1 MIYDQKKKEFI
12 KKLEGACT
20 SHSPY
25 NVFTDWCLCSA
36 LALSQVPF
44 FRKDREERYLSI
56 IGKYDKEVQ
65 AVFPELLAIV
75 VQAFEIRYGDFL
87 GEVYMNCGFGS
98 SNQGQF
104 FTPYSVCQCMAQM
117 QGIPEENKIIT
128 VSDCAVGGGALV
140 IAYAEHLHN
149 NGVNYQNY
157 MLADVTDI
165 SINSVSM
172 AMIQFSLLGI
182 PSIIRHGNS
191 LTLEQ
196 WDIYETPITSIN
208 FVKERLKVQRES
220 EKLGAITSELVGQ
233 LPEET
238 KIISPETPV
247 ATREFIPIIEQGQ
260 GFLF

>member
-44 FRKDREERYLSI
+44 FRKDREEKYLSI

-75 VQAFEIRYGDFL
+75 VQAFESRYGDFL
-87 GEVYMNCGFGS
+87 GEIYMDCGFGS

-104 FTPYSVCQCMAQM
+104 FTPYSVCQCMAKM
-117 QGIPEENKIIT
+117 QGLPKENKIIT
-128 VSDCAVGGGALV
+128 ISDCAVGGGALV
-140 IAYAEHLHN
+140 IAYAEHLKE
-149 NGVNYQNY
+149 NGVNFQNY

-191 LTLEQ
+191 LTLET

-208 FVKERLKVQRES
+208 FVKERLKIQKES

-233 LPEET
+233 LPEQE

-247 ATREFIPIIEQGQ
+247 ATREYMPEIEQGQ
-260 GFLF
+260 GLLF